1 MQTSPALSGSDTQ
14 ATRQVT
20 TQAATQRLI
29 ALYEQ
34 LSPAHLSGLDAY
46 YAPDAHFKDPFNDV
60 RGVPA
65 IAQIFAH
72 MFTTVDQPRF
82 TVTQHIVQGDQA
94 FLGWE
99 FRFRM
104 RRWRPQVEQCIH
116 GATLVR
122 FDVQGRV
129 MLHRDYWD
137 AAQELYEKLPI
148 LGGLMRWLRQS
159 ASATATA
166 KDFHAHRP
174 PP

>member
-1 MQTSPALSGSDTQ
+1 MQTSPPRTGNDTQ
-14 ATRQVT
+14 ATAQT
-20 TQAATQRLI
+20 ATQRLI

-34 LSPAHLSGLDAY
+34 LSPAHLATLDAY
-46 YAPDAHFKDPFNDV
+46 YAPDAQFKDPFNDV

-72 MFTTVDQPRF
+72 MFATLDQPRF
-82 TVTQHIVQGDQA
+82 TVTQHIVQGGQA

-122 FDVQGRV
+122 FDATGRV
-129 MLHRDYWD
+129 TLHRDYWD
-137 AAQELYEKLPI
+137 AAQELYEKLPV
-148 LGGLMRWLRQS
+148 LGSLMRWLRKS
-159 ASATATA
+159 ASATSTT
-166 KDFHAHRP
+166 KVSHAHRP
-174 PP
+174 SP

>member
-1 MQTSPALSGSDTQ
+1 MQISPPLADRGKQ
-14 ATRQVT
+14 ARSE
-20 TQAATQRLI
+20 AATQRLI

-34 LSPAHLSGLDAY
+34 LSPAHLATLDAH
-46 YAPDAHFKDPFNDV
+46 YALNAHFRDPFNDV

-72 MFTTVDQPRF
+72 MFATLDQPRF

-104 RRWRPQVEQCIH
+104 RRWRPRVEQCIH

-122 FDVQGRV
+122 FDAEGRV
-129 MLHRDYWD
+129 ALHRDYWD
-137 AAQELYEKLPI
+137 AAQELYEKLPV
-148 LGGLMRWLRQS
+148 LGGLMRWLRRS
-159 ASATATA
+159 ASATATR
-166 KDFHAHRP
+166 AHGDAQRQRV
-174 PP
+174 